1 MPMCLLYVLSFPHSQ
16 TPMNV
21 TMGLISSSRSFHEL
35 NHIIM
40 FFGGRGS
47 EGNGCGQPTGQISF
61 EIHPHCCTR
70 HQFICSDPHGYN
82 MIYLHIP
89 VGCTRVSGLG
99 AITDE
104 ATVNDH
110 AQVVLWMVWSPLV
123 NTQVGKSYSRY
134 MFGFPGEMQHLTSP
148 TAVWESYSC
157 TLPNLHLWWM
167 GRVLTLAFPWGDDTV
182 ILFLICMSLVIRT
195 MGSIPICH
203 LPQRYLFKYY
213 DLILNCT
220 SRVFSH
226 YCGDPRVILF
236 ICAA

>member
-1 MPMCLLYVLSFPHSQ
+1 MSMGLLYVLSFPHSQ
-16 TPMNV
+16 TPTNV
-21 TMGLISSSRSFHEL
+21 TTGLISSSRSFHEL

-40 FFGGRGS
+40 LFGGRGS

-70 HQFICSDPHGYN
+70 HQFICSDRHGYN

-123 NTQVGKSYSRY
+123 NAQVGKSYSRY
-134 MFGFPGEMQHLTSP
+134 LFGFPGELQHLTSP

-157 TLPNLHLWWM
+157 TLPNLHLWRM
-167 GRVLTLAFPWGDDTV
+167 GRALTLAFPWGGT
-182 ILFLICMSLVIRT
+182 IQWSCF
-195 MGSIPICH
+195 
-203 LPQRYLFKYY
+203 
-213 DLILNCT
+213 
-220 SRVFSH
+220 
-226 YCGDPRVILF
+226 
-236 ICAA
+236 